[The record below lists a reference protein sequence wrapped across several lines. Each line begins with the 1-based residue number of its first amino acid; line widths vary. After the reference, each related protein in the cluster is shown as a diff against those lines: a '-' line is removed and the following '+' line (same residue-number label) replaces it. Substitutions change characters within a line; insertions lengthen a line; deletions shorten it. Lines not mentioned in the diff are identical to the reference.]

1 MLARGDCDAIA
12 ITAARE
18 FFYASP
24 DPKQNNIQH
33 YSWRQLQAMVR
44 EMAAA
49 LKVLGVGVGDR
60 VAGMITSISNYT
72 SSDQVF

>member
-1 MLARGDCDAIA
+1 MNYTENVLGRSDIDGIA

-18 FFYASP
+18 FSYSSP
-24 DPKQNNIQH
+24 DPKHNILH
-33 YSWRQLQAMVR
+33 YSWRQLRAMVR

-60 VAGMITSISNYT
+60 VAGENLYT
-72 SSDQVF
+72 PFK

>member
-1 MLARGDCDAIA
+1 MNYTENVLGRGDIDGIA

-18 FFYASP
+18 FSYSSP
-24 DPKQNNIQH
+24 DPKHNNILH
-33 YSWRQLQAMVR
+33 YSWRQLRAMVR

-60 VAGMITSISNYT
+60 VAGQSLYT
-72 SSDQVF
+72 SLK